1 MYSADNFIHSNE
13 TFTINVALNVQ
24 RQLLT
29 PRVSASIKQNK
40 KTGKLCGNSSS

>member
-1 MYSADNFIHSNE
+1 MFSADFIHSNE

-29 PRVSASIKQNK
+29 PRESNK
-40 KTGKLCGNSSS
+40 KKKKNGKLVELAR